1 MKFGGG
7 LSSPMGETRVTC
19 EKLWVFIYD
28 GWMDGMNDA
37 SRTRRRTCA
46 TRTTD
51 ADADASARRIT
62 TPRTRAHANIIH
74 VLEYSLHMFLTH
86 YYISALARARAHL
99 TPRRTPPPRSVSLR
113 LVARASLRLQRPH
126 HRRRARRRPHHRR
139 LARERIAR
147 HHERQRQPQGANH
160 ARPHHHRLAVHR
172 AVEPPA
178 AVGHRWNDVARSID
192 SPIASS
198 CNAASSRSRDII
210 MCASCDVTPPMY
222 DTSHRTAPTRD
233 GAPSHPPLVH
243 TFVCSLTRLR
253 QDRYPRLRIHRTHT
267 HYDTM
272 KYVAAY
278 LLVRA
283 HDARTR

>member
-28 GWMDGMNDA
+28 GWMDGWNDA
-37 SRTRRRTCA
+37 SRTRRRRTCA

-74 VLEYSLHMFLTH
+74 VRVLTTHVFDSLLHLC
-86 YYISALARARAHL
+86 ARARALALAHL

-178 AVGHRWNDVARSID
+178 AVGHRWNDVARS
-192 SPIASS
+192 
-198 CNAASSRSRDII
+198 
-210 MCASCDVTPPMY
+210 V
-222 DTSHRTAPTRD
+222 
-233 GAPSHPPLVH
+233 
-243 TFVCSLTRLR
+243 
-253 QDRYPRLRIHRTHT
+253 
-267 HYDTM
+267 
-272 KYVAAY
+272 K
-278 LLVRA
+278 
-283 HDARTR
+283 

>member
-1 MKFGGG
+1 MRDAHDGCGCGCERTTHHDTTHARTRKYNTR
-7 LSSPMGETRVTC
+7 TRVLTTH
-19 EKLWVFIYD
+19 VFD
-28 GWMDGMNDA
+28 
-37 SRTRRRTCA
+37 
-46 TRTTD
+46 
-51 ADADASARRIT
+51 
-62 TPRTRAHANIIH
+62 
-74 VLEYSLHMFLTH
+74 SLLHLC
-86 YYISALARARAHL
+86 ARARALALAHL

-113 LVARASLRLQRPH
+113 LAARASLRLQRPH

-178 AVGHRWNDVARSID
+178 AVGHRWNDVRSIHTTPRRAMPRRRGRAIG
-192 SPIASS
+192 SAVARHHHVRIG
-198 CNAASSRSRDII
+198 
-210 MCASCDVTPPMY
+210 DVTPPMY